1 MFADSDVTALPAPRR
16 DFHTTSWTMVA
27 AAGSCAP
34 QAKEALEQLCR
45 SYWQPLVSFAQ
56 RTPDPSPQPLDAEDA
71 VQSFFA
77 WLIET
82 NVLER
87 AEEKR
92 GRFRSFLLAAFQQFR
107 SRERAYWTAKKRC
120 PNSRVLSLN
129 DDSPAISAE
138 LEPYHEATPDRLFD
152 HDWAILLLERA
163 MNRLSDDWTRLGRV
177 RQFQILKVHLTAG
190 REFSGRELAKRL
202 GVSEGAARV
211 ALYRLKQQFAAI
223 LREEVAQTVASPEE
237 VDAELAHL
245 RQALSSD

>member
-1 MFADSDVTALPAPRR
+1 
-16 DFHTTSWTMVA
+16 MVA
-27 AAGSCAP
+27 AASSRAP

-45 SYWQPLVSFAQ
+45 SYWQPLVSFA
-56 RTPDPSPQPLDAEDA
+56 RRASGPSPQPLDAEDA

-87 AEEKR
+87 ADAKR
-92 GRFRSFLLAAFQQFR
+92 GRFRSFLLATFQQFR
-107 SRERAYWTAKKRC
+107 SRERAYWMAKKRC
-120 PNSRVLSLN
+120 PENRVLSLH
-129 DDSPAISAE
+129 DDRPAVTAE
-138 LEPYHEATPDRLFD
+138 LEPYHEATPDRMFD
-152 HDWAILLLERA
+152 HDWAIMLLERA
-163 MNRLSDDWTRLGRV
+163 LNRLSDDWTRRGRV

-190 REFSGRELAKRL
+190 REFSGRELAKKL

-211 ALYRLKQQFAAI
+211 ALYRVKQQFAAI

-245 RQALSSD
+245 RQALASD